1 MYDNVFAGAKCPHP
15 VPGIL
20 FAVDDM
26 TRLSVGELESSTATD
41 FRFWIVVLLQLEA
54 WK

>member
-1 MYDNVFAGAKCPHP
+1 MPTSGARNS
-15 VPGIL
+15 V
-20 FAVDDM
+20 AVDDM

-41 FRFWIVVLLQLEA
+41 FMFWIVVLLQLEA